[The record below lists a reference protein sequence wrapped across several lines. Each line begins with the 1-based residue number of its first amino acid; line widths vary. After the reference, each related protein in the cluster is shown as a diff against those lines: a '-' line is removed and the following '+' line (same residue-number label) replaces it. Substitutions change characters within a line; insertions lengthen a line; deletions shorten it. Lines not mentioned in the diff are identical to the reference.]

1 MDRRYRISFLTL
13 FLTGCLQGNP
23 IPRLLAGIDY
33 LEENITC
40 PDSVFYTPTDVEDS
54 CIVAALA
61 CSIKELDTVKVECLD
76 KAVHL
81 ESMQHHISMT
91 ATALQKTIDKENS
104 TTDTSECI
112 CEDKRLEKSFKD
124 FIQNIRHLTQAHA
137 AKRLSS

>member
-1 MDRRYRISFLTL
+1 MDCLYRISFLTL
-13 FLTGCLQGNP
+13 FLAGCLQGNP
-23 IPRLLAGIDY
+23 ISILQVEIDY
-33 LEENITC
+33 LEESITC

-76 KAVHL
+76 NAIN
-81 ESMQHHISMT
+81 MQHHISMT

-104 TTDTSECI
+104 TTDTTECI

-137 AKRLSS
+137 AKRR

>member
-13 FLTGCLQGNP
+13 FLAGCLQGNP

-40 PDSVFYTPTDVEDS
+40 DKQFSLSRLQDS